1 MGQSNQSTR
10 RVAITG
16 MATVCALGQDLDTV
30 WKNIIQGKP
39 GISKIETVDVEGMA
53 VQIAGEVKNFS
64 LSPDILD
71 EREQPRYD
79 KFLHYSLHSGVEA
92 YRRAGLENNSA
103 YAPTDIGCI
112 LGVGMGGFPEIERT
126 HATFLEKGARRV
138 SPFFIPGIIP
148 NMSSGLLSIKLGV
161 QGLNYTIS
169 SACAS
174 SAHAISAA
182 AYEIMHGRQK
192 VMITGGVESVIS
204 YLPLT
209 GFSSM
214 KALSRRNDEP
224 EKASCPFDTARDGFV
239 MGEGSGILIL
249 EDLELAEKRGA
260 TIYAEVVG
268 HGATSDAYHITAPH
282 PDGEGASRCMSMA
295 IKNAGITPEQ
305 IGYINAHGTSTPL
318 GDIGETKAIKNTF
331 GAHAYNLNISSTKS
345 MTGHLLGAAGGLESI
360 FCAMALHTGI
370 IPPTINL
377 VNQDPECD
385 LNYTPNEAQKKPI
398 EYALNNSFGFGGT
411 NSSLVLKRYQS

>member
-1 MGQSNQSTR
+1 MQTQR

-16 MATVCALGQDLDTV
+16 MAALCGLGHDLKTV
-30 WKNIIQGKP
+30 WSALTNGTP
-39 GISKIETVDVEGMA
+39 GISLIENTDVKEMA
-53 VQIAGEVKNFS
+53 VQIAGEVKNFK
-64 LSPDILD
+64 LSTDLLE
-71 EREQPRYD
+71 EREQARYD

-92 YRRAGLENNSA
+92 FRDAGLENNNPYEA
-103 YAPTDIGCI
+103 FDMGCI

-126 HATFLEKGARRV
+126 HKTFLEKGARRV

-148 NMSSGLLSIKLGV
+148 NMSSGLLSIRLSL

-174 SAHAISAA
+174 SAHSISAA
-182 AYEIMHGRQK
+182 AYEIANGRQK
-192 VMITGGVESVIS
+192 VMLTGGVESVIS
-204 YLPLT
+204 YLPLS

-224 EKASCPFDTARDGFV
+224 AKASCPFDIARDGFV
-239 MGEGSGILIL
+239 MGEGAGFLIL
-249 EDLELAEKRGA
+249 EDYDLAIKRGA
-260 TIYAEVVG
+260 RIYAEVLG
-268 HGATSDAYHITAPH
+268 HGASSDAYHITAPH

-295 IKNAGITPEQ
+295 VKNAGITPDK

-318 GDIGETKAIKNTF
+318 GDIGETKAIKKTF
-331 GAHAYNLNISSTKS
+331 GDHAYKLNVSSTKS
-345 MTGHLLGAAGGLESI
+345 MTGHLLGGAGGLESV

-377 VNQDPECD
+377 HNQDPECD
-385 LNYTPNEAQKKPI
+385 LNYTANEAQQKQV

-411 NSSLVLKRYQS
+411 NSSLVLKRFHA